1 MNKMDK
7 KIVITTAILGALTIG
22 IGAFG
27 AHGLKQLVS
36 EEALATFETGVRYQL
51 FHVVALLVLGMT
63 TGISQATKKWVF
75 RFFVLGMLLFS
86 GSIYALSLA
95 EVLPFSVKFLGPVTP
110 IGGLLFMLGWLRIGY
125 GVLKLK

>member
-1 MNKMDK
+1 MDK